1 MSRYTVLWIDDEAD
15 DEFLDNA
22 YDNGIDIKVARCHND
37 GVIMLKDSSTHWDAV
52 ILDAN
57 CKISNS
63 SSEAPSLDS
72 LTESIKSITEFCVS
86 DRFIPWFIYTGGAY
100 ESFNSLPFMISK
112 ERIWDDRKYYNK
124 PADYRELFENIKKAA
139 DSNEYTKVKMRYSDV
154 LHFEEINSRLIELL
168 VKVERGETRNS
179 ECFNSI
185 RKMLEDIF
193 RRCQKSGILD
203 VEFNGTNLGEC
214 SKRLGELDLT
224 LVPIHIKRSLHS
236 CVEISNSC
244 SHGSP
249 LDLIVKGGEAPYLL
263 RSTTYELL
271 NIILW
276 CRSLPTSQLE
286 IEALRARV
294 KATAESPKKA
304 STGVISIDDR
314 GNYFCDKYLLP
325 WKDMQPEDVGKEIYV
340 RKSSPNNDA
349 KTKERYTD
357 FVFRCNIEFIK

>member
-22 YDNGIDIKVARCHND
+22 YEDGIDIKVARCHND
-37 GVIMLKDSSTHWDAV
+37 GVRMLKDSSAHWDAV

-57 CKISNS
+57 CKISDS

-72 LTESIKSITEFCVS
+72 LTESIKSITEFCVKE
-86 DRFIPWFIYTGGAY
+86 RFIPWFIYTGGAY

-112 ERIWDDRKYYNK
+112 ERVWDDRKFYNK
-124 PADYRELFENIKKAA
+124 PADYKILFDNLKRAA
-139 DSNEYTKVKMRYSDV
+139 DSIEYTKVKMRYSDV
-154 LHFEEINSRLIELL
+154 LCFEEVNSRLIKLL
-168 VKVERGETRNS
+168 VEVERGEARKS

-185 RKMLEDIF
+185 RKILEDIF
-193 RRCQKSGILD
+193 RRCSKSGILD
-203 VEFNGTNLGEC
+203 IEFKGTNLGEC
-214 SKRLGELDLT
+214 SKRLGELDLI
-224 LVPIHIKRSLHS
+224 PIHIKRSLHS

-249 LDLIVKGGEAPYLL
+249 LDLIVTSGEAPYLL

-286 IEALRARV
+286 IEEMRERV
-294 KATAESPKKA
+294 KAMEVSPKKV
-304 STGVISIDDR
+304 STGVVGIDDR
-314 GNYFCDKYLLP
+314 GNYFCDKYLLQ
-325 WKDMQPEDVGKEIYV
+325 WKDMHPEDVDKEIYV
-340 RKSSPNNDA
+340 RKSTPNNDV
-349 KTKERYTD
+349 KTKDRYSD